1 MDYKAAIAK
10 VAADL
15 PEIAEIIMAHV
26 GNLNSESASR
36 RHELSESIKVID
48 ALKKIAG
55 DDADL
60 VKFAT
65 EAKKKADTSDGAIAE
80 LQAKLDAALVL
91 AASEQRLRI
100 ISKAAVL
107 SKANETAL
115 AKLLENTPTDAIQ
128 LTETE
133 VKIGQKPLKE
143 FAQETEA
150 WMLPSLF
157 PTQQNEA
164 LPTGGAT
171 PQDPVLPANNYLSN
185 KAAGLAKSLGITQ

>member
-1 MDYKAAIAK
+1 MDYKAALAK
-10 VAADL
+10 LQADS
-15 PEIAEIIMAHV
+15 PEIAEIIAAYV
-26 GNLNSESASR
+26 SSINQESANR
-36 RHELSESIKVID
+36 RVELRDSLTVIE

-60 VKFAT
+60 VEFAT
-65 EAKKKADTSDGAIAE
+65 STKKKAESGDAAIAD

-91 AASEQRLRI
+91 ATSEQRLRI

-115 AKLLENTPTDAIQ
+115 AKLLENTPTEAIQ

-133 VKIGQKPLKE
+133 VKIGQKPLKD

-157 PTQQNEA
+157 PTQPNEA

-171 PQDPVLPANNYLSN
+171 PQDPVLPVNNYLGN
-185 KAAGLAKSLGITQ
+185 KAAGLAKSLGIIQ